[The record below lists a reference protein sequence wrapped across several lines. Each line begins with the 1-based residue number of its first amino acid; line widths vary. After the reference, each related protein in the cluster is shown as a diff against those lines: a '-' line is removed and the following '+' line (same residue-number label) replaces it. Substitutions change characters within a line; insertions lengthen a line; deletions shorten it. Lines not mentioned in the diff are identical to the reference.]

1 MRQFSLLS
9 EKRNLCV
16 TQQSWT
22 LSLNGGW
29 MGLWTA
35 YLEVNGFFMWVIE
48 GIERVVTRR
57 PDQGRLFYWSLK
69 PQPFEVSLGHA
80 TYFGQ

>member
-1 MRQFSLLS
+1 MLQFSLLS

-22 LSLNGGW
+22 LSLNGDW

-57 PDQGRLFYWSLK
+57 PD
-69 PQPFEVSLGHA
+69 
-80 TYFGQ
+80 